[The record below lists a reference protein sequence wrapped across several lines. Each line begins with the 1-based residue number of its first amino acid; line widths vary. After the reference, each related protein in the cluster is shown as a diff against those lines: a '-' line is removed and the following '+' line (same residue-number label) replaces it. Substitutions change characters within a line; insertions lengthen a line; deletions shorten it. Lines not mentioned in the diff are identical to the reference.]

1 MNDGAFQWDDA
12 KAARNYAKHGVRFEA
27 ARAVFNDPFAIEE
40 VDSREDYGE
49 ERFILIGMAGG
60 RLLAVVYT
68 IRGETIR
75 IITARGAEPYEH
87 REYHE
92 QNS

>member
-1 MNDGAFQWDDA
+1 MTGRFKWDDA
-12 KAARNYAKHGVRFEA
+12 KDAGNYAKHGVRFEA
-27 ARAVFNDPFAIEE
+27 ARAVFSDPFAIEQI
-40 VDSREDYGE
+40 DDREDHGE

-60 RLLAVVYT
+60 RLSVVVYT

-75 IITARGAEPYEH
+75 ILSARGADPYEQ

-92 QNS
+92 QNR